1 MTSHDFPGLPTP
13 VPLGRWAQVGS
24 SALVHGPTEISKSAH
39 RWTPDTVEAVEAQET
54 TLQLLRWQFL
64 ILRRLWNHVD
74 SVDSVEGPWRV
85 CPKIVRNIEVWRQH
99 VLRALKSSQ
108 TGNGGRDLACGDCIS
123 ASSTCLQW

>member
-1 MTSHDFPGLPTP
+1 MTSQGFQLQFLWDDGPRSGPAPWSMVQLRSANRRT
-13 VPLGRWAQVGS
+13 VGH
-24 SALVHGPTEISKSAH
+24 A
-39 RWTPDTVEAVEAQET
+39 PDTVEAAEAQET

-64 ILRRLWNHVD
+64 ILRLWNHVD

-85 CPKIVRNIEVWRQH
+85 CPKFVRNIDVWRQH

-123 ASSTCLQW
+123 ASSTCLQC